1 MRIDV
6 MTLFPD
12 FIAQAAAVGVVGRAQ
27 ERGLLSLHG
36 WNPRD
41 YASGGYRRVDDRPFG
56 GGPGMVMLLEPL
68 RACLEAVRAA
78 DPVPAPVIYMSP
90 QGAPLTQK
98 KARELAALPRM
109 ILLCGRYEGVDER
122 FLQAEV
128 DEELSIGDYVL
139 SGGELAAAVVIDAVG
154 RLQEGALNDAESA
167 IQDSFEGD
175 GLLDCPHYTQP
186 SSHPLGDVPAVLRS
200 GDHAAIARWRRQ
212 QALGRTW
219 LRRPDLL
226 DEAGLSKA
234 DRLLLEAF
242 RAALAG
248 RDGGRVATRPGNPVE
263 CATLGRF
270 TSPDPIRI
278 SCSAIRRLHQFPL
291 SQDTITHTSIGAN
304 MSKLLQEFE
313 ASQITR
319 ELPAFGPGDTV
330 VVNVKVKE
338 GNRERVQAYEGVV
351 IAKKNAG
358 LNSAFTVR
366 KISHGYGVER
376 VFQTHS
382 ASIDSVEVKRRG
394 KVRAGKLYYLR
405 DLEGKAARIKEDL
418 AANAAAKA
426 ARQAAA
432 AAAE

>member
-41 YASGGYRRVDDRPFG
+41 YATGGYRRVDDRPFG

-98 KARELAALPRM
+98 KVRELATLPRM

-226 DEAGLSKA
+226 DEAVLSKA
-234 DRLLLEAF
+234 DRILLDAF
-242 RAALAG
+242 RAGLAG
-248 RDGGRVATRPGNPVE
+248 RDG
-263 CATLGRF
+263 
-270 TSPDPIRI
+270 
-278 SCSAIRRLHQFPL
+278 
-291 SQDTITHTSIGAN
+291 
-304 MSKLLQEFE
+304 
-313 ASQITR
+313 
-319 ELPAFGPGDTV
+319 
-330 VVNVKVKE
+330 
-338 GNRERVQAYEGVV
+338 
-351 IAKKNAG
+351 AG
-358 LNSAFTVR
+358 
-366 KISHGYGVER
+366 
-376 VFQTHS
+376 
-382 ASIDSVEVKRRG
+382 
-394 KVRAGKLYYLR
+394 
-405 DLEGKAARIKEDL
+405 
-418 AANAAAKA
+418 
-426 ARQAAA
+426 
-432 AAAE
+432 